1 MAKIRVAN
9 NNQAL
14 SMTLNPLDSM
24 MYFKAGESFATSA
37 YIELAGHSAS
47 NAKRIIIGIILPKS
61 MARIS
66 NISVTRLTGSFF
78 GDGGLINSSADN
90 NWVTTTGVTIVASKA
105 SDNAARIYIDNT
117 SAFTNTTTFTPVSY
131 FGHVTFTFS

>member
-14 SMTLNPLDSM
+14 SMTLNPLDDL
-24 MYFKAGESFATSA
+24 MYYKPGGTFSTAA
-37 YIELAGHSAS
+37 YIELAGHSAAS
-47 NAKRIIIGIILPKS
+47 AKRIIVGIVLPKS
-61 MARIS
+61 IARIS

-78 GDGGLINSSADN
+78 GDGGLVNSAADN
-90 NWVTTTGVTIVASKA
+90 NWVTTTGITISATKA
-105 SDNAARIYIDNT
+105 SDNAVRIYVDNT
-117 SAFTNTTTFTPVSY
+117 AAFTNTTTFTPVSY